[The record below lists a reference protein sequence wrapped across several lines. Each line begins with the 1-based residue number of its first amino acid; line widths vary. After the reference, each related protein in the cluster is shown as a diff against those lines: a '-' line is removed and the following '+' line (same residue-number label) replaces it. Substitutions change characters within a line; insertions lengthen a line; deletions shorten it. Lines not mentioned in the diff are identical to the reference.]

1 MGSKG
6 KGSRGR
12 FVPPGGSSML
22 KQVQQLQAQMLQAQ
36 EELAQQT
43 LEVSVGGGVVTV
55 VMNGQQEVQSV
66 SISPEAIDPTEV
78 EMLQD
83 LIVAAMNEALKKSRD
98 LAEQKMA
105 PMTGALNLPGL
116 M

>member
-1 MGSKG
+1 
-6 KGSRGR
+6 
-12 FVPPGGSSML
+12 ML

-36 EELAQQT
+36 EELAQHT
-43 LEVSVGGGVVTV
+43 VEVSVGGGVVKI
-55 VMNGQQEVQSV
+55 VMNGQQEVQSLT
-66 SISPEAIDPTEV
+66 ISPEAVDAAEV

-83 LIVAAMNEALKKSRD
+83 LIVAAINEALKKSRD

-105 PMTGALNLPGL
+105 PLTGALNLPGL

>member
-1 MGSKG
+1 
-6 KGSRGR
+6 
-12 FVPPGGSSML
+12 ML

-36 EELAQQT
+36 EELAQQIV
-43 LEVSVGGGVVTV
+43 EASVGGGVVKV
-55 VMNGQQEVQSV
+55 VINGQQEVQSV
-66 SISPEAIDPTEV
+66 FISPEAVDAAEV

-83 LIVAAMNEALKKSRD
+83 LIVAAMNEALKKSRE

-116 M
+116 L